1 MVTTPFLEG
10 KKIVEYKG
18 PVFHQVVRG
27 FALGQGFFDGL
38 KAIGGERSSGH
49 EQLIA
54 QIRSEVLEEL
64 RREAEATGANA
75 VVGMIIDID
84 PVSLRD
90 RPMILAK
97 AAGTAVVVA

>member
-1 MVTTPFLEG
+1 M
-10 KKIVEYKG
+10 
-18 PVFHQVVRG
+18 
-27 FALGQGFFDGL
+27 